1 MKKLQKSQNELGTS
15 ISTQYIEDINPAS
28 GELITRVKCSSEE
41 EVLTAVE
48 NARKALKLWSEL
60 SLKERSKRLEAIA
73 KDFIK
78 NKEKIGKLITDEMGK
93 LYKSAVGEA
102 NGVAYGI
109 RENIK
114 LAKEALRID
123 KFREEKLITELHR
136 IPVGVCAVITPWN
149 FPVSMPESLL
159 APALLAGNTVVF
171 KPSEM
176 VPLTGEAMHNIFSKH
191 LPKGV
196 MNLVQGA
203 DTVGNALI
211 HADIDMIA
219 FVGSQAVGRHIMKV
233 AGDKLKRIVLELGGK
248 DPMIVLNDADV
259 EKAASFAV
267 NGSLRNTGQVC
278 VSVERIY
285 VQEKIAAK
293 FIKMVEDGVK
303 KFTYGSGYDENAQ
316 MGPLVSEIQREKV
329 LDQVIDAVEKG
340 AKLHTGGGVP
350 KNTHGFFMEPTLLTN
365 LNNNHKIMVEETFGP
380 VVAIQTVKSED
391 EAVKLAND
399 SPFGLGATVWTK
411 NKKKGLEI
419 ARKIESGMIGVNQG
433 LASVSGTPW
442 VGVKQSGFGFIG
454 SVEGIRQFTVPRK
467 ISYRK

>member
-1 MKKLQKSQNELGTS
+1 MQF
-15 ISTQYIEDINPAS
+15 IDDINPAT
-28 GELITRVKCSSEE
+28 GEVIAKIKCSTEKEIKKS
-41 EVLTAVE
+41 VDS
-48 NARKALKLWSEL
+48 ARKALKNWSVL
-60 SLKERSKRLEAIA
+60 PLKERSKLLEAIA

-78 NKEKIGKLITDEMGK
+78 NKEKIGRLITDEMGK
-93 LYKSAVGEA
+93 LYKNAVGETH
-102 NGVAYGI
+102 GVAYGI
-109 RENIK
+109 RENIN
-114 LAKEALRID
+114 LAKEALKI
-123 KFREEKLITELHR
+123 EKLTEEDLVTELHR
-136 IPVGVCAVITPWN
+136 VPVGVCAVITPWN

-176 VPLTGEAMHNIFSKH
+176 VPLTGEAMFDIFNKH
-191 LPKGV
+191 LPEGV
-196 MNLVQGA
+196 INLVQGA
-203 DTVGNALI
+203 DKVGNALI

-248 DPMIVLNDADV
+248 DPMIVLNDADL

-285 VQEKIAAK
+285 VDEKIAPK
-293 FIKMVEDGVK
+293 FIELVEEGVK
-303 KFTYGSGYDENAQ
+303 NFKYGNGYDENVH
-316 MGPLVSEIQREKV
+316 MGPLVSERQRENV
-329 LDQVIDAVEKG
+329 LNQVKDAVKKG
-340 AKLHTGGGVP
+340 AKLHTGGNAP
-350 KNTHGFFMEPTLLTN
+350 KNTKGYFMEPTMLTN
-365 LNNNHKIMVEETFGP
+365 LNGNHKIMVEETFGP
-380 VVAIQTVKSED
+380 VVAIQTVKNED
-391 EAVKLAND
+391 EAVRLAND

-411 NKKKGLEI
+411 NKKKGLKI

-467 ISYRK
+467 ISYKKN